1 MAAKKLDNY
10 MVSRIDSKE
19 YLKKKLLKS
28 VRYKLRY
35 KDFRV
40 GKATVQY
47 GRNSPIYIQAHL
59 IPYHP
64 PLTREPPEVS
74 PTDFNETV
82 SEEYY
87 IVPI

>member
-1 MAAKKLDNY
+1 MTAKKLDSY

-47 GRNSPIYIQAHL
+47 GRNSPMLVFLSAQTL
-59 IPYHP
+59 NRSKT
-64 PLTREPPEVS
+64 LLSFV
-74 PTDFNETV
+74 FET
-82 SEEYY
+82 
-87 IVPI
+87 IKRCWQNAK

>member
-1 MAAKKLDNY
+1 MTAKKLDSY

-47 GRNSPIYIQAHL
+47 GGNSPMLVFPSAQTL
-59 IPYHP
+59 NRSKT
-64 PLTREPPEVS
+64 LLSFV
-74 PTDFNETV
+74 FET
-82 SEEYY
+82 
-87 IVPI
+87 IKRCWQNAK